1 MKKTN
6 STLNKQT
13 STARNIEQYAKDY
26 THADNDFELSVM
38 VHFRRQKVLEILR
51 YYKPKSILE
60 IGCGMRSIFDF
71 YFDYER
77 FVVVEPSELFCA
89 SIAKSKHYNPKITII
104 KDFLENQLTALQKEK
119 FDFIVLSGLLNEVP
133 SPREFLQ
140 VVAKLCDKDTI
151 LHINV
156 PNNKSFHLLWAY
168 ESGLLKHIGE
178 LTSTS
183 VKMQQHS
190 VFDKDSLAQIVLNSG
205 FEILADGD
213 NAMGEVGSYFMK
225 PFNHAKMAELMKSG
239 IIDENLLNGLN
250 KLAKYFPDNG
260 AEIFVNC
267 KIITI

>member
-119 FDFIVLSGLLNEVP
+119 FDFIISFSSLSEMLSRSDL
-133 SPREFLQ
+133 S
-140 VVAKLCDKDTI
+140 
-151 LHINV
+151 
-156 PNNKSFHLLWAY
+156 
-168 ESGLLKHIGE
+168 
-178 LTSTS
+178 
-183 VKMQQHS
+183 
-190 VFDKDSLAQIVLNSG
+190 
-205 FEILADGD
+205 
-213 NAMGEVGSYFMK
+213 
-225 PFNHAKMAELMKSG
+225 
-239 IIDENLLNGLN
+239 
-250 KLAKYFPDNG
+250 
-260 AEIFVNC
+260 
-267 KIITI
+267 